1 MSLWLKKPS
10 AVHGYLMQMKWWP
23 PMRMKRRNSFIHFA
37 EVKWAAVRVR
47 YSERPWCDWEQQF
60 QWLPEN
66 VEILKK
72 DFHFKLCVCVC
83 VCTLV
88 LSVSNHS
95 DPRVPWLGQ
104 GAGTQWRGCPT
115 VAASFR
121 CQSKSGMER
130 EVDIAWKEVN
140 AVVKADVGVLLCVC
154 VCGLSGYVKDSE
166 SLVWYLFIIPKQYDT
181 LSGRRTQCLFPQW
194 LWPSLSP
201 CGQRMDFVSLQWPTS
216 L

>member
-1 MSLWLKKPS
+1 MYYHFKPDQDIGNAFCPKEDRVLPLGTTSNSMSLWLKKPS

-83 VCTLV
+83 VCAHLCWVCQIIQTPGCHGWVRELAHNEGDVPQLLPVSDASLNQEWREKLTLLEKKSML
-88 LSVSNHS
+88 LSRQMWVCCC
-95 DPRVPWLGQ
+95 VFV
-104 GAGTQWRGCPT
+104 C
-115 VAASFR
+115 
-121 CQSKSGMER
+121 
-130 EVDIAWKEVN
+130 
-140 AVVKADVGVLLCVC
+140 AVC
-154 VCGLSGYVKDSE
+154 
-166 SLVWYLFIIPKQYDT
+166 LVT
-181 LSGRRTQCLFPQW
+181 
-194 LWPSLSP
+194 
-201 CGQRMDFVSLQWPTS
+201 
-216 L
+216 